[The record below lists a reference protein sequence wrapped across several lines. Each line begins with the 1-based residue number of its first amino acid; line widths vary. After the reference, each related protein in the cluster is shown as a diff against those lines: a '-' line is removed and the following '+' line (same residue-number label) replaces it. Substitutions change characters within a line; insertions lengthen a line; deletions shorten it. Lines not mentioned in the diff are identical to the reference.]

1 MSRDKKIHNLI
12 EQQDNKGKQ
21 ENWAKIQSRLEET
34 EDESGEVENGNGTR
48 TVIFSK
54 KAILSSICAAALLI
68 TAILLIVFVPRKS
81 DGDYLTSD
89 YDYSIVASDYTIK
102 DYAAQTGN
110 DYLYFNWYDGTE
122 YCSHDVIK
130 ANNSKSI
137 ICYKETIM
145 DMETGYIITFY
156 ITDLKTNIDIL
167 IKYKECINIE
177 TISGTKVKWIDNA
190 SADLATFDYK
200 GFRYYMEIPECES
213 PEILLGYVEQLLN

>member
-21 ENWAKIQSRLEET
+21 ENWAKIQSRLEES

-48 TVIFSK
+48 AVIFSK

-81 DGDYLTSD
+81 DDFLTSGE
-89 YDYSIVASDYTIK
+89 DYSTVSTVYTIK
-102 DYAAQTGN
+102 DYAQQTGN
-110 DYLYFNWYDGTE
+110 DFLHFDWYGETD
-122 YCSHDVIK
+122 CKDNVIK
-130 ANNSKSI
+130 SNTADKI
-137 ICYKETIM
+137 ICYQETVT
-145 DMETGYIITFY
+145 DMETGYMITYY
-156 ITDLKTNIDIL
+156 ITDLNTNIDIL
-167 IKYKECINIE
+167 TKYKECYNVQ
-177 TISGTKVKWIDNA
+177 TISGTKVKWKDSS

-200 GFRYYMEIPECES
+200 GFRYYMEIPDCES